1 VKIDKKI
8 SVFSR
13 QPYCNRENENFNE
26 SNPRPKSMYKT
37 GVTGLLVPYD
47 DRKLKLKYSY
57 KTSKGGE
64 GINQN
69 VL

>member
-1 VKIDKKI
+1 
-8 SVFSR
+8 
-13 QPYCNRENENFNE
+13 
-26 SNPRPKSMYKT
+26 MYET